1 MNEEFLQK
9 FPEILFTLGKI
20 ADKQNVELYVVGG
33 FVRDLLL
40 QTGEKKDID
49 FSVIGDAVSFAKSLQ
64 SEIGA
69 RNVVVYERFGTAMTE
84 VEGFKLEFVTA
95 REESYSADS
104 RKPKVKKADLI
115 SDLSRRDFTINTL
128 TVGLNEKNRGK
139 LYDPFNG
146 IRDIEKKMIRTPL
159 DPEMTFND
167 DPLRILRAV
176 RFAATL
182 NFEIEMSTKE
192 AIKKMASRLKI
203 VSAERITDELLKILS
218 GKKPS
223 TGFLLL
229 SELEVLP
236 FVIPEMIPMKG
247 VEQRNDFHHKD
258 VFFHTLKV
266 VDNVAAVSEK
276 LPLRLTA
283 LFHDVAKP
291 RTKRFDEK
299 IGWTFHGHDEIGA
312 RMMEKIAN
320 RMRLSRHLKEYSQ
333 KLIRLHLRPI
343 FLAGEGVTDS
353 AVRRLIV
360 QAGEELDDL
369 ILLCRA
375 DITSGN
381 PERVQKHL
389 QNFDLVMARVQ
400 EVREKDALRK
410 FQSPVRGDEIMEIC
424 QLQPGP
430 EVGRIKKAIE
440 EAILDGVIKNEYD
453 EALNYLYEIKD
464 EYLKNTGKKNM

>member
-1 MNEEFLQK
+1 MNKEFLQK
-9 FPEILFTLGKI
+9 FPEILFTLGEI

-33 FVRDLLL
+33 FIRDLLL
-40 QTGEKKDID
+40 QTGQKKDLD
-49 FSVIGDAVSFAKSLQ
+49 FSVIGDAISFAKSLQ

-84 VEGFKLEFVTA
+84 VEDLKLEFVTA
-95 REESYSADS
+95 REESYSKNS
-104 RKPKVKKADLI
+104 RKPEVKKADLI

-128 TVGLNEKNRGK
+128 AVGLNKKNCGE
-139 LYDPFNG
+139 LYDPFGG
-146 IRDIEKKMIRTPL
+146 IEDLEKKIVRTPL
-159 DPEMTFND
+159 DPEMTFDD
-167 DPLRILRAV
+167 DPLRILRAI

-182 NFEIEMSTKE
+182 NFKIELRTKE
-192 AIKKMASRLKI
+192 AIKKMAPRLKI

-223 TGFLLL
+223 AGFLLL
-229 SELEVLP
+229 DELGVLP

-247 VEQRNDFHHKD
+247 VEQRKDFHHKD

-276 LPLRLTA
+276 LPLRLAA

-291 RTKRFDEK
+291 RTKRFDEN

-320 RMRLSRHLKEYSQ
+320 RMRLSRHLKEYIQ

-343 FLAGEGVTDS
+343 FLAREGVTDS

-381 PERVQKHL
+381 LRRVKKHL

-410 FQSPVRGDEIMEIC
+410 FQSPVRGDEIMKIC
-424 QLQPGP
+424 HLNPGP
-430 EVGRIKKAIE
+430 VVGKIKKAIE
-440 EAILDGVIKNEYD
+440 DAILDGKINNEYE
-453 EALNYLYEIKD
+453 EALNYLYKIKD
-464 EYLKNTGKKNM
+464 DFLSTTG